1 MRKDFFLQA
10 YSPFRPDLRVCT
22 SPLHPALTLPTHMGQ
37 TAVWHLHLLNPG
49 CTHIIPLPARSYGAH
64 VTPPPSPDTA
74 NPYGTNSC
82 VAPAPPEPRLHTHHP
97 TTCQILWCDLACS
110 CCASAALQQAPPCHS
125 TVHVRQSRRGSL
137 CIGHPGLG
145 LHGHTFC
152 GLLLHIFGKPWVHLQ
167 GNTCLIQV
175 SESLN
180 GGQLHDSSKVTTG
193 VLVRSLCVE
202 AAALTQG

>member
-1 MRKDFFLQA
+1 MSCVSSGDRTVDSYRFIILQ
-10 YSPFRPDLRVCT
+10 
-22 SPLHPALTLPTHMGQ
+22 PAVDVHMKGAQRATLC
-37 TAVWHLHLLNPG
+37 LLSSAEKF
-49 CTHIIPLPARSYGAH
+49 LPAGILPFQTRPQSVH
-64 VTPPPSPDTA
+64 VTPPPSPDAA

-82 VAPAPPEPRLHTHHP
+82 VAPAPPEHRLHTHHP
-97 TTCQILWCDLACS
+97 TTCQILWCNLACS

-175 SESLN
+175 SESLD